1 MAIAVVE
8 AFSAYLLTLIRGAAY
23 KCFTPPANGS
33 FICRVE
39 VPIVI
44 RFTARAFTVDEN
56 VLGNRFLFTASN
68 ALSATFQCSHLWR
81 RSKHN
86 IPMDRAPILR
96 DDSAVLVLSFDYLV
110 NKGTKYHATARAE
123 QD

>member
-23 KCFTPPANGS
+23 KCFTPPANRS
-33 FICRVE
+33 FICGVE

-44 RFTARAFTVDEN
+44 GFTARAFTVDEN

-68 ALSATFQCSHLWR
+68 ALSATFQLQPLMAEEQTQYPHGSCAY
-81 RSKHN
+81 SK
-86 IPMDRAPILR
+86 
-96 DDSAVLVLSFDYLV
+96 
-110 NKGTKYHATARAE
+110 G
-123 QD
+123 